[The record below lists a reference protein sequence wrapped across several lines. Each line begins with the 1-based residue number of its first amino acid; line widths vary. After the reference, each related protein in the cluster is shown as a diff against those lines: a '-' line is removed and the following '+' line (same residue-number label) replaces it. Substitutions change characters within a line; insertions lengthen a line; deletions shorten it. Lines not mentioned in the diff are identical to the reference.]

1 MFSSKKSDVLLFPER
16 VLQNLKA
23 VFLESLRGHSH
34 HVRMHIIN
42 KVLLHLGDMDALTF
56 GKVKKSFRRKHRG
69 ITKFLLGGTHAR
81 EVLKVRLTTS
91 PPNRHGRGCGS

>member
-1 MFSSKKSDVLLFPER
+1 MFCLKSTDVFIKEVRCFCFPER

-69 ITKFLLGGTHAR
+69 ITKFFGGYAR
-81 EVLKVRLTTS
+81 S
-91 PPNRHGRGCGS
+91 

>member
-56 GKVKKSFRRKHRG
+56 GKVKKSFRRKHCG
-69 ITKFLLGGTHAR
+69 ITKFFLGGLRTF
-81 EVLKVRLTTS
+81 VRSL
-91 PPNRHGRGCGS
+91 RFG